1 MAANPPGCAAAL
13 AALDVLIE
21 ENLSSKAQELGDLL
35 ISTIQSMNP
44 PHVLE
49 YTGTGLLRAIVIREK
64 APRVTARRLGAL
76 LAQRGLIANGIKGGR
91 VRLCP
96 PLTIDRELLM
106 KGAELVAQGLID
118 LEGAD
123 DGIPGESI
131 VFKYGEYIK

>member
-13 AALDVLIE
+13 AAIDVLME
-21 ENLSSKAQELGDLL
+21 ENLSGKAQDLGDLL
-35 ISTIQSMNP
+35 ISTIKSMSP

-49 YTGTGLLRAIVIREK
+49 YTGTGLLRSIVIREK

-96 PLTIDRELLM
+96 PLNIERELLV
-106 KGAELVAQGLID
+106 KGAKMVAQALID
-118 LEGAD
+118 LEGVD
-123 DGIPGESI
+123 EGIPGETI
-131 VFKYGEYIK
+131 PFKYVEYLK